1 MALDMTTALTIKANV
16 VGQQKV
22 DKFGKSLG
30 AVEKSSDRATG
41 GLKRLASAG
50 NSLTGV
56 LARVGVAAAAGNFIR
71 SGIEADRTAKR
82 LVNLTQKF
90 GETVKV
96 QDFAANMATRYGL
109 SQVQAAN
116 SVSDLFGRL
125 RPMNISLKEIET
137 VFKGVNTAAARMN
150 LTTADTEGVMLQL
163 SQALGSGVLQG
174 DEFRSIMERL
184 PAIGQAVASSMGVQV
199 AELKKLSSDGM
210 ITTEVII
217 KALER
222 LAAQPPPEVDAY
234 KQFQASLADLSATIG
249 TQLLPALT
257 PLIDFTNS
265 LLEVFLQ
272 LPGPLQTLVA
282 GVVAL
287 GAAFVVMAPAVAAV
301 GPAFAAIGA
310 LGLGAKLAALIPIV
324 ASIGSALGGLL
335 PILAGVFT
343 GPVGWAA
350 LLVGAGIAIYAFRDQ
365 IGEALKAI
373 GDFFATG
380 FQAVGDILEE
390 AATFFMDSYVTPI
403 LDFGKGLVDGLV
415 SMFQK
420 LPEAIK
426 APFIAITSFIKETI
440 NGVLRVIGTGINTA
454 VGLINRLISGYN
466 SLPSPDIPLLPQMDI
481 PQFAKGG
488 VVNGPTLAM
497 VGEGGESEYIVPQ
510 SKASGFAK
518 NWMAGRRGIGAI
530 PGFAEGGVVDA
541 GGGSSGAGNTTVQ
554 VTTGPILQQEGK
566 NYVTVRDLEGAL
578 KQLSSQMY
586 KNQRSYGGRRFQ
598 GVAG

>member
-137 VFKGVNTAAARMN
+137 VFKAVNTAAGRMN
-150 LTTADTEGVMLQL
+150 LTTAETEGVMLQL

-184 PAIGQAVASSMGVQV
+184 PAIGQAVANSMGVQV
-199 AELKKLSSDGM
+199 AQLKELSSDGM

-282 GVVAL
+282 GAVAL
-287 GAAFVVMAPAVAAV
+287 GAAFVVMAPAIAAV
-301 GPAFAAIGA
+301 GPALAAIGSLTIGATIAGWLPAILGIGGA
-310 LGLGAKLAALIPIV
+310 LKGLAV
-324 ASIGSALGGLL
+324 
-335 PILAGVFT
+335 ILVGVFS
-343 GPVGWAA
+343 GPVGWVALFVAA
-350 LLVGAGIAIYAFRDQ
+350 GVAIYAFRDQ
-365 IGEALKAI
+365 IGQVFNAI
-373 GDFFATG
+373 GDIFK
-380 FQAVGDILEE
+380 
-390 AATFFMDSYVTPI
+390 AAAKSYMDFYVKPI
-403 LDFGKGLVDGLV
+403 LVFGQKLVNGLA
-415 SMFQK
+415 SMFRR
-420 LPEAIK
+420 LAETIK
-426 APFIAITSFIKETI
+426 APFTAIVGFIKGI
-440 NGVLRVIGTGINTA
+440 VNAVLRTIAGRINSA
-454 VGLINRLISGYN
+454 IGLINRLISGYN
-466 SLPSPDIPLLPQMDI
+466 RLPSPDIPLI
-481 PQFAKGG
+481 PSVTVPKFAKGG

-530 PGFAEGGVVDA
+530 PGFAEGGVVNA

-554 VTTGPILQQEGK
+554 VTTGPVLQQEGK

-578 KQLSSQMY
+578 KQFSSQMY

>member
-137 VFKGVNTAAARMN
+137 VFKAVNTAAGRMN
-150 LTTADTEGVMLQL
+150 LTTAETEGVMLQL

-184 PAIGQAVASSMGVQV
+184 PAIGQAVANSMGVQV
-199 AELKKLSSDGM
+199 AQLKELSSDGM

-282 GVVAL
+282 GAVAL
-287 GAAFVVMAPAVAAV
+287 GAAFVVMAPAIAAV
-301 GPAFAAIGA
+301 GPALAAIGSLTIGATIAGWLPAILGIGGA
-310 LGLGAKLAALIPIV
+310 LKGLAV
-324 ASIGSALGGLL
+324 
-335 PILAGVFT
+335 ILVGVFS
-343 GPVGWAA
+343 GPVGWVALFVAA
-350 LLVGAGIAIYAFRDQ
+350 GVAIYAFRDQ
-365 IGEALKAI
+365 IGQVFNAI
-373 GDFFATG
+373 GDIFK
-380 FQAVGDILEE
+380 
-390 AATFFMDSYVTPI
+390 AAAKSYMDFYVKPI
-403 LDFGKGLVDGLV
+403 LVFGQKLVNGLA
-415 SMFQK
+415 SMFRR
-420 LPEAIK
+420 LAETIK
-426 APFIAITSFIKETI
+426 APFTAIVGFIKGI
-440 NGVLRVIGTGINTA
+440 VNAVLRTIAGRINSA
-454 VGLINRLISGYN
+454 IGLINRLISGYN
-466 SLPSPDIPLLPQMDI
+466 RLPSPDIPLI
-481 PQFAKGG
+481 PNVTVPKFAKGG

-530 PGFAEGGVVDA
+530 PGFAEGGVVNA

-554 VTTGPILQQEGK
+554 VTTGPVLQQEGK

>member
-1 MALDMTTALTIKANV
+1 MTTALTIKANV

-71 SGIEADRTAKR
+71 AGIDADRTAKR

-90 GETVKV
+90 GETAKV
-96 QDFAANMATRYGL
+96 QTFAAEMATRYGL

-116 SVSDLFGRL
+116 SVGDLFGRL
-125 RPMNISLKEIET
+125 RPTGVSLKEIET
-137 VFKGVNTAAARMN
+137 VFKGVNTEAARMN
-150 LTTADTEGVMLQL
+150 LSAQDLDGVLLQL
-163 SQALGSGVLQG
+163 SQGLGLGVLNG
-174 DEFRSIMERL
+174 ENFASVMERL
-184 PAIGQAVASSMGVQV
+184 PSIGTAVAKTLNVTQG
-199 AELKKLSSDGM
+199 ELKDLAAKGQV
-210 ITTEVII
+210 TTDVII
-217 KALER
+217 KSLED
-222 LAAQPPPEVDAY
+222 LANQEVPPIDAY
-234 KQFQASLADLSATIG
+234 RQFQASLADLSATIG
-249 TQLLPALT
+249 TELLPALT
-257 PLIDFTNS
+257 PLIDKINQ
-265 LLEVFLQ
+265 LLGAFLQ
-272 LPGPLQTLVA
+272 LPGPVKTLVA
-282 GVVAL
+282 GAVAL
-287 GAAFVVMAPAVAAV
+287 GAAFVVLAPAIAAV
-301 GPAFAAIGA
+301 GPALAAIGSLTIGATIAGWLPAIVGIGGA
-310 LGLGAKLAALIPIV
+310 LKGLAV
-324 ASIGSALGGLL
+324 
-335 PILAGVFT
+335 ILVGVFS
-343 GPVGWAA
+343 GPVGWVA
-350 LLVGAGIAIYAFRDQ
+350 LLVAAGVAIYSFRDE
-365 IGEALKAI
+365 IG
-373 GDFFATG
+373 
-380 FQAVGDILEE
+380 QAFKVIGDILK
-390 AATFFMDSYVTPI
+390 AAAKSFMDLYVKPI
-403 LDFGKGLVDGLV
+403 LVFGQGLVNGLV

-420 LPEAIK
+420 LAEMIK
-426 APFIAITSFIKETI
+426 APFTAIVGFIKGIMNSVLSEIAGRI
-440 NGVLRVIGTGINTA
+440 NSAI
-454 VGLINRLISGYN
+454 GLINRLISAHN
-466 SLPSPDIPLLPQMDI
+466 RLPTPNIPSIPNVNV

-488 VVNGPTLAM
+488 VVDGPTLAM

-530 PGFAEGGVVDA
+530 PGFAEGGVVNA

-566 NYVTVRDLEGAL
+566 NYVSVRDLEGAL

>member
-71 SGIEADRTAKR
+71 AGIDADRTAKR

-90 GETVKV
+90 GETAKV
-96 QDFAANMATRYGL
+96 QTFAAEMATRYGL

-116 SVSDLFGRL
+116 SVGDLFGRL
-125 RPMNISLKEIET
+125 RPTGVSLKEIET
-137 VFKGVNTAAARMN
+137 VFKGVNTEAARMN
-150 LTTADTEGVMLQL
+150 LSAQDLDGVLLQL
-163 SQALGSGVLQG
+163 SQGLGLGVLNG
-174 DEFRSIMERL
+174 ENFASVMERL
-184 PAIGQAVASSMGVQV
+184 PSIGTAVAKTLNVTQG
-199 AELKKLSSDGM
+199 ELKDLAAKGQV
-210 ITTEVII
+210 TTDVII
-217 KALER
+217 KSLED
-222 LAAQPPPEVDAY
+222 LANQEVPPIDAY
-234 KQFQASLADLSATIG
+234 RQFQASLADLSATIG
-249 TQLLPALT
+249 TELLPALT
-257 PLIDFTNS
+257 PLIDKINQ
-265 LLEVFLQ
+265 LLGAFLQ
-272 LPGPLQTLVA
+272 LPGPVKTLVA
-282 GVVAL
+282 GAVAL
-287 GAAFVVMAPAVAAV
+287 GAAFVVLAPAIAAV
-301 GPAFAAIGA
+301 GPALAAIGSLTIGATIAGWLPAIVGIGGA
-310 LGLGAKLAALIPIV
+310 LKGLAV
-324 ASIGSALGGLL
+324 
-335 PILAGVFT
+335 ILVGVFS
-343 GPVGWAA
+343 GPVGWVA
-350 LLVGAGIAIYAFRDQ
+350 LLVAAGVAIYSFRDE
-365 IGEALKAI
+365 IG
-373 GDFFATG
+373 
-380 FQAVGDILEE
+380 QAFKVIGDILK
-390 AATFFMDSYVTPI
+390 AAAKSFMDLYVKPI
-403 LDFGKGLVDGLV
+403 LVFGQGLVNGLV

-420 LPEAIK
+420 LAEMIK
-426 APFIAITSFIKETI
+426 APFTAIVGFIKGIMNSVLSEIAGRI
-440 NGVLRVIGTGINTA
+440 NSAI
-454 VGLINRLISGYN
+454 GLINRLISAHN
-466 SLPSPDIPLLPQMDI
+466 RLPTPNIPSIPNVNV

-488 VVNGPTLAM
+488 VVDGPTLAM

-530 PGFAEGGVVDA
+530 PGFAEGGVVNA

-566 NYVTVRDLEGAL
+566 NYVSVRDLEGAL